1 MDGKTLARTV
11 AVIFVA
17 AALAA
22 AALGTSRKE
31 NKPVGAGAHTTAGLI
46 PNPLRDEGLRRCQVL
61 GEAALRDDG
70 CARLWAEQRDRFL
83 DLNEPSGRSIG
94 EPDASQSP
102 DAAMRW
108 DQ

>member
-11 AVIFVA
+11 AVILVA
-17 AALAA
+17 AALTA

-31 NKPVGAGAHTTAGLI
+31 DDPAGEGARTIAGLM
-46 PNPLRDEGLRRCQVL
+46 PNPLREGLRRCQLL

-83 DLNEPSGRSIG
+83 GLQEPSGRSTD
-94 EPDASQSP
+94 EPTAP
-102 DAAMRW
+102 DAALHEVR
-108 DQ
+108 